1 MAQRGAKWP
10 GRGVQD
16 DGPRWLQWVPD
27 LPRRLPQ
34 SIKTLHKIVRRASW
48 SPPARS
54 KRKSPSQEAPRV
66 PKSPN
71 KYARQD
77 KNTWGSGH
85 EGVVLVVVVVAGVAA
100 HTASCSPKTYM
111 GCLGQNL
118 RRIRR
123 SSCGDRTRKFG
134 RRRRRRG
141 LAGKPPE
148 RQERNRGFKKGF
160 RKGNESHWCFL
171 SSPSSSGH
179 LFRTC

>member
-1 MAQRGAKWP
+1 MAQHGARWP

-34 SIKTLHKIVRRASW
+34 SIKTLHKIVRRASR

-77 KNTWGSGH
+77 
-85 EGVVLVVVVVAGVAA
+85 VVLVVVVVAGVAA
-100 HTASCSPKTYM
+100 HAASCSPKTYM

-148 RQERNRGFKKGF
+148 RQERQERNRGFKKGV

-171 SSPSSSGH
+171 SSPSSSGP